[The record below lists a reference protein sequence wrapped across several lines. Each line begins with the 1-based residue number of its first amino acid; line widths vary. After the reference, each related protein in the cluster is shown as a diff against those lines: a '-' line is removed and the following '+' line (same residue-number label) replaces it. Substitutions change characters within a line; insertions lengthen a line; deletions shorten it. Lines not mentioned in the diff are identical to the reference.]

1 MTITLIFVDCVF
13 VLQWLTPTLML
24 NQFNFNVFVSGA
36 VIESASVMVGIFG
49 YFTIYKIPRRMSGM
63 VSFGIIVAC
72 SIVLIFVWN
81 QDGGNDEEV
90 GSNVVV
96 LLFVFIIELVVSNAF
111 NVYGIYLN

>member
-1 MTITLIFVDCVF
+1 
-13 VLQWLTPTLML
+13 
-24 NQFNFNVFVSGA
+24 
-36 VIESASVMVGIFG
+36 MVGIFG

>member
-1 MTITLIFVDCVF
+1 
-13 VLQWLTPTLML
+13 
-24 NQFNFNVFVSGA
+24 
-36 VIESASVMVGIFG
+36 
-49 YFTIYKIPRRMSGM
+49 MSGM